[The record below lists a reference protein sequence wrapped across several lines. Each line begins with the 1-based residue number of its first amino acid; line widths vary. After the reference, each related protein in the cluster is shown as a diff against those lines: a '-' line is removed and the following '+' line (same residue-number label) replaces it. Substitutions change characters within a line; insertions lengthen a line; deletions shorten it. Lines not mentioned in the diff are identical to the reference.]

1 MRVGQQLTRLLSH
14 VAQVLSGAR
23 RIRDIDNA
31 KSFIRWCGRGLAW
44 WWREVRGRNRPMTA
58 QPKPV
63 VALGLEVATVGQ
75 KAREVFGDFAPPPRR
90 HDFDH
95 VDVVLADTSS
105 LELPAQASVVVLSEH
120 PQLAVPA
127 FDPATF
133 NPIGWQRDVKHRVAA
148 LGPRHLL
155 PRALNVNATIK
166 PTDIDK
172 ARRFH
177 HVVDTQEFHQ
187 GPEERAGLL
196 VRLAASGI
204 PIHLADSSRD
214 LEHLVGSELYGLMK
228 SEMPSDAGARELL
241 SIAMRRCALRDHSLR
256 RRAGQVSHAAGQ
268 NPLPLPDVSIVLAT
282 KRPKCL
288 HFALSNVAKQDYPS
302 LELILALHGSA
313 FRDESVEQA
322 IGRSPVPVTVVRV
335 AACEPLGT
343 ALRVASEAASGSFI
357 TKMDDDDLY
366 HASHVGDLMS
376 AYEYSG
382 AQLVGKYHEV
392 TYLADIDKTIEV
404 QRGKGEAYAWH
415 VSGAALVISRHELA
429 NCGGWR
435 RIPSSVDVA
444 LVDDVIRAGGAVY
457 RTHGAGLV
465 SIRHGR
471 GHTWATTDDRE
482 LERANRAHDGWHPG
496 LAGIRDVPRPPRFA
510 DPRRASEG

>member
-14 VAQVLSGAR
+14 IAQAQLVAR

-44 WWREVRGRNRPMTA
+44 WWREIRGRNRPMTA

-75 KAREVFGDFAPPPRR
+75 KASGVFGDFAPPPRR
-90 HDFDH
+90 HDFGH
-95 VDVVLADTSS
+95 VDVILADAPS

-120 PQLAVPA
+120 PELTVPA

-155 PRALNVNATIK
+155 PRDVWVNATVK
-166 PTDIDK
+166 PTNIDK

-177 HVVDTQEFHQ
+177 HVVDTQEFHRSA
-187 GPEERAGLL
+187 EERAGLL

-204 PIHLADSSRD
+204 PVQLADSSPN
-214 LEHLVGSELYGLMK
+214 LERLVGSELYGLMK

-241 SIAMRRCALRDHSLR
+241 SILMRRRALRDHSLR
-256 RRAGQVSHAAGQ
+256 KRARQVGRAAGQ
-268 NPLPLPDVSIVLAT
+268 NPLPLPEVSIVLAT
-282 KRPKCL
+282 KRPECL
-288 HFALSNVAKQDYPS
+288 PFALANVARQDYPR
-302 LELILALHGSA
+302 LELVLALHGSA
-313 FRDESVEQA
+313 FCEKAVGQA
-322 IGRSPVPVTVVRV
+322 VGRIPVPVTVIRV
-335 AACEPLGT
+335 AAREPLGT
-343 ALRVASEAASGSFI
+343 VLNVASAAASGSFI

-366 HASHVGDLMS
+366 HPSHVGDLMS
-376 AYEYSG
+376 ASEYSG

-392 TYLADIDKTIEV
+392 TYLADVDKTIEV

-415 VSGAALVISRHELA
+415 VSGAALVISRPDLA

-471 GHTWATTDDRE
+471 GHTWATTNDRE
-482 LERANRAHDGWHPG
+482 LERANGAHDGWHPG
-496 LAGIRDVPRPPRFA
+496 LAGIHDVPRPPQFA
-510 DPRRASEG
+510 DPMGARNG